1 MQRRE
6 DTMIKRNKKKRKK
19 KEERPRH
26 TDLGTVLLKDLRKT

>member
-26 TDLGTVLLKDLRKT
+26 TDLGTVLLKHLRKL